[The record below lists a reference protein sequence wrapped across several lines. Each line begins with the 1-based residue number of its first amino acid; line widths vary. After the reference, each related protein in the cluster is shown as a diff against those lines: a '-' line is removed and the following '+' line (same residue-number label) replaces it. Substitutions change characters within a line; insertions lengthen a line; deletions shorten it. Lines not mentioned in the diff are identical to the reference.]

1 MRFYQSW
8 IIIILLFSSFSSF
21 YLYQRVHINPEIPV
35 NLTNI
40 TEDDKFIF
48 DFDVF
53 YPRKII
59 LEIITNE
66 NIKNNPKFKDSD
78 FISIKESSSYE
89 KSFDEHAYY
98 IIHDIDNIE
107 FFEDKVKMIFEFS
120 IYFESQEICLFKF
133 EPKLNLTFLYMKLN
147 GVKDYDISLSKINNF
162 TNLNAYDNNRFFI
175 ENTKRFQRLNI
186 TVSAYSSQ
194 GLPCDRVWILEYN
207 TREDYDCVDKKC
219 IYNYDCVIRKNN
231 MYYINFIYDVKNNT
245 EVALF
250 FNFKHDIDNLEISV
264 FVNGGDYYFE
274 NNLITKNIS
283 NIIYDNPYYFFTK
296 VNQYQTS
303 KITLTSKCNDEFPF
317 DYVDIY
323 EYENKHYPENEII
336 KDQIKKIDNEQ
347 CIVSFTFETKKNNI
361 NYMAFK
367 FIPKYD
373 LVLLLQKYI

>member
-1 MRFYQSW
+1 MKFYQSW

-21 YLYQRVHINPEIPV
+21 YFYKRVHINPEIPV

-40 TEDDKFIF
+40 MEDDKFIF

-66 NIKNNPKFKDSD
+66 DIKNNPKFKDSD

-89 KSFDEHAYY
+89 KSFDEYAYY
-98 IIHDIDNIE
+98 ITHDIDNIE
-107 FFEDKVKMIFEFS
+107 FFEDKVKMILEFS

-219 IYNYDCVIRKNN
+219 IYNYDGVIRKNN

-245 EVALF
+245 EVVF
-250 FNFKHDIDNLEISV
+250 F
-264 FVNGGDYYFE
+264 
-274 NNLITKNIS
+274 LILNTI
-283 NIIYDNPYYFFTK
+283 
-296 VNQYQTS
+296 
-303 KITLTSKCNDEFPF
+303 
-317 DYVDIY
+317 
-323 EYENKHYPENEII
+323 
-336 KDQIKKIDNEQ
+336 
-347 CIVSFTFETKKNNI
+347 
-361 NYMAFK
+361 
-367 FIPKYD
+367 
-373 LVLLLQKYI
+373 